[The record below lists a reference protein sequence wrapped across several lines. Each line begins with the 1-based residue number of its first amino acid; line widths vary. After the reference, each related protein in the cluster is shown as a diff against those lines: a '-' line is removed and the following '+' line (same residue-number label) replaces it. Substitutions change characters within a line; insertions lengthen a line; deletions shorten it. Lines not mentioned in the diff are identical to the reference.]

1 MNIYF
6 DHFLLMSHCR
16 ITNTALPCA
25 SFSLIN
31 DCLPRAFISP
41 LSSRNKGRTVAC
53 CQTPSQGTLLPFN
66 KGQHRHLYRNPHGT
80 AILVWVSSDTSYF
93 GHGQNIDLI
102 LLDLDWHL
110 GPLNP
115 LSLPPPIDG
124 VFLLFPTSLSSVT
137 DPTHPLAYPV
147 WSLWILLPFFLWL
160 LGSDLSFLI
169 LLPPLVV
176 LSQTI
181 LSSSMS
187 LSIWTMLP
195 LSLPAHIL
203 WIFCV
208 CNIAKMCVETSKE
221 SPFHTKYG

>member
-1 MNIYF
+1 
-6 DHFLLMSHCR
+6 MSHCR

-53 CQTPSQGTLLPFN
+53 CQPPSQGTLLPFN
-66 KGQHRHLYRNPHGT
+66 KSQHRHLYRNHHGT
-80 AILVWVSSDTSYF
+80 AILVWVSSDHSYF
-93 GHGQNIDLI
+93 GHGFT
-102 LLDLDWHL
+102 
-110 GPLNP
+110 GPGLTFGPSEPFESPSTHRWRLSP
-115 LSLPPPIDG
+115 LPN
-124 VFLLFPTSLSSVT
+124 LSSSDT

-187 LSIWTMLP
+187 LSVWTMLP

-208 CNIAKMCVETSKE
+208 CNIAKMCVETNKE